1 MQVNN
6 NFFVQYDEN
15 WLFHNFVIKF
25 YTICFSYFLLRSAS
39 MSYFFRINPKCI
51 LLFMMYE
58 MSLGC
63 VILLYYI
70 NFFVKKW
77 HLVLYNLLYCG
88 AHRLYS
94 FCSMKKVNLYHLQCV
109 VEVDFLS
116 VEESLLWFV
125 DVGGFPVDLTGGS
138 EEAWWYLVVFQ
149 EHLSWEWEDSHHVSQ
164 HSNIIGSTS
173 SRLPIEDFVN
183 FKSLISFCLDLESPV
198 TVLRMYPMYLNNY
211 LKFLFFYSIV

>member
-1 MQVNN
+1 M
-6 NFFVQYDEN
+6 
-15 WLFHNFVIKF
+15 
-25 YTICFSYFLLRSAS
+25 
-39 MSYFFRINPKCI
+39 
-51 LLFMMYE
+51 
-58 MSLGC
+58 
-63 VILLYYI
+63 
-70 NFFVKKW
+70 

-109 VEVDFLS
+109 VEVVFLS

-173 SRLPIEDFVN
+173 SRLLPIEDFVN
-183 FKSLISFCLDLESPV
+183 FKSLISFCLNLESPV
-198 TVLRMYPMYLNNY
+198 TVLR
-211 LKFLFFYSIV
+211 IIQCTWITI